1 MFRSTLRPHNHEMD
15 RSSNSTG
22 TGVVSTVTTVM
33 EYCLDEGISLST
45 ISQRRMSASFDRR
58 LPSSLERRLSG
69 QGKQHLGHRER
80 AVDSRPG

>member
-1 MFRSTLRPHNHEMD
+1 
-15 RSSNSTG
+15 
-22 TGVVSTVTTVM
+22 M

-80 AVDSRPG
+80 AVDRVSLALGPCDSFTESSWSEVWTPFT

>member
-1 MFRSTLRPHNHEMD
+1 
-15 RSSNSTG
+15 
-22 TGVVSTVTTVM
+22 M

-80 AVDSRPG
+80 AVDRVSLALVRRVDPGTRGRAERRGRG